1 MTSQDVFWFFDPLFF
16 EEFEN
21 FYQWT
26 LSSDCNL
33 EWNWNSV
40 CDFFENE
47 NVDDWDT
54 PLYNPWKKV
63 FNFERDNFKGN
74 RLEMLAI
81 YSLLFIGFSDKRVIL
96 IDNPIVRNPTYM
108 GFEDLSTY
116 LRSQPRFNP
125 ELKPPILILPI
136 SNTVGENVFMITLCL
151 LYYIFAGTPELPI
164 VFTLSDFVKLCKQT
178 GDWSNPNNYIQNW
191 TGRQSED
198 GAKTWAML
206 TLFRAEDPSLWDNKS
221 RQERRDGF
229 NWACINRR
237 YATRIPW
244 ISQDANNIRGDEFS
258 PIVGK
263 VTSPKNPFYQKDYIK
278 LERKMMKALRRLPTM
293 TFNYPLG

>member
-1 MTSQDVFWFFDPLFF
+1 MSSQEVSWFFDPLFF

-33 EWNWNSV
+33 EWNWNAV
-40 CDFFENE
+40 CDFF
-47 NVDDWDT
+47 VGRDVLDT
-54 PLYNPWKKV
+54 PVYNPWERV

-81 YSLLFIGFSDKRVIL
+81 YSLLFIGFSDERGIL
-96 IDNPIVRNPTYM
+96 INNAIVRNSSYI

-116 LRSQPRFNP
+116 LRSQLRFNP

-164 VFTLSDFVKLCKQT
+164 VFTLSDFVNLCKQT
-178 GDWSNPNNYIQNW
+178 GDWSNPNTYIQNW
-191 TGRQSED
+191 TSRQSED
-198 GAKTWAML
+198 RAKTWATL
-206 TLFRAEDPSLWDNKS
+206 TLFRAEEPSLWYNKS
-221 RQERRDGF
+221 LQERRDGF

-237 YATRIPW
+237 YATSIPW
-244 ISQDANNIRGDEFS
+244 IWSEQEANRLRGGEFS
-258 PIVGK
+258 PLVGK
-263 VTSPKNPFYQKDYIK
+263 VVSPKNPAYQKDYRK
-278 LERKMMKALRRLPTM
+278 LERKMMKALRRFPTL